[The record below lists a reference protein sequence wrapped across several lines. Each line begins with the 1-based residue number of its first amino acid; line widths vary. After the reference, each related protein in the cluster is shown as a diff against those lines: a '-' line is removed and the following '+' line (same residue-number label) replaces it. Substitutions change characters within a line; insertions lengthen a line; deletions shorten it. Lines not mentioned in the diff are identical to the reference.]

1 MGLFQGFLH
10 PALLWGAALAAVP
23 VLIHILNRR
32 RHRRL
37 AWGAMRF
44 VQAAYKKTRRRVQL
58 ENWLLLLLRTAAILL
73 LALALAR
80 PFLGKSSP
88 LAALTEKRRALVLAI
103 DGSASTG
110 YREFESVHAAILAR
124 ARSLLAELDGTR
136 GDRVH
141 LLEAAAAVRP
151 LSERAPDDALAA
163 LTTLAQP
170 RDEALDLAVLLDE
183 LVDLAEE
190 DAGESGQCSL
200 EMRLLTDLQRGT
212 FSPAPAGDGTASTR
226 IATALDRLGELGVTL
241 FVEDLGGGLPRP
253 PNCGVE
259 TLAPLGNVLG
269 AGASTEVAVT
279 VRNHGATGRAGV
291 RVALSVDGVRQPS
304 REIDVPARSAAV
316 ATFACTLDSAGYHTL
331 SAEIEG
337 DRLAL
342 DDRRDSVV
350 YVPPPLRVLLV
361 NGDPRDDVALDEVGI
376 LRAVLEPPKDDA
388 PAGAASGAF
397 TPFQCEEVSAAALA
411 SLAPELA
418 RFDVLV
424 AANVASFPA
433 DLVEALEAW
442 VARGGALFLT
452 LGDRS
457 ADPAAIGSLNGRL
470 WRADESG
477 LLPAR
482 LVRAVSVPDRYE
494 HYFRAA
500 TFDAEHPALA
510 FFGDERWRPYLT
522 ELPIYAFVASEPLA
536 GARVL
541 ARLDDEE
548 ASPLLLERAYERG
561 SVLLWTTS
569 IDGDW
574 NVFPQ
579 SPATLIPLLH
589 ELLRHAG
596 RVARPA
602 RDVLVGGA
610 LELELE
616 TFPRAAELVRPDG
629 SRTPLSGEASE
640 VAHGL
645 WRLPSTGPLDRAGLW
660 RVETDGGPALP
671 MASLFDAREGDLE
684 RLAGDELEA
693 LHPVWR
699 LDRGGGASAD
709 DGDDGLERGEL
720 WRPRA
725 AATLLVLVLETLWS
739 AWIAR
744 TRRLA

>member
-1 MGLFQGFLH
+1 MGIFQGFLH

-23 VLIHILNRR
+23 ILIHILNRR

-37 AWGAMRF
+37 PWGAMRF
-44 VQAAYKKTRRRVQL
+44 VLAAYRKTRRRVQL
-58 ENWLLLLLRTAAILL
+58 ENWILLLLRTAAILL

-88 LAALTEKRRALVLAI
+88 LAALTEKRRALVLAL
-103 DGSASTG
+103 DASASTG

-124 ARSLLAELDGTR
+124 ARSLLSELDGTR

-151 LSERAPDDALAA
+151 LAERAPDDALAA
-163 LTTLAQP
+163 LATLAQP
-170 RDEALDLAVLLDE
+170 RDEALDLAALLDE

-212 FSPAPAGDGTASTR
+212 FAPAPADAGTSSTR
-226 IATALDRLGELGVTL
+226 IPAALDRLAELGVTL

-253 PNCGVE
+253 PNCGIE
-259 TLAPLGNVLG
+259 SLTPLSGMLG
-269 AGASTEVAVT
+269 AGATTEVAVN

-304 REIDVPARSAAV
+304 REIDVPARASAA
-316 ATFACTLDSAGYHTL
+316 ATFAFTLDTPGYHTL
-331 SAEIEG
+331 TAELEG

-350 YVPPPLRVLLV
+350 YVPPALRVLLV

-376 LRAVLEPPKDDA
+376 LRAVLEPPRDDA
-388 PAGAASGAF
+388 PAGAPSGVF

-411 SLAPELA
+411 TLAPELVN
-418 RFDVLV
+418 FDVLV
-424 AANVASFPA
+424 AANVASLPS
-433 DLVEALEAW
+433 DLVEALEPW
-442 VARGGALFLT
+442 VARGGALFFT

-457 ADPAAIGSLNGRL
+457 ADPAAIEALNARL
-470 WRADESG
+470 WRADEAG

-482 LVRAVSVPDRYE
+482 LVRPVAVPDRYE
-494 HYFRAA
+494 AYFRAA
-500 TFDAEHPALA
+500 TFDATHPALA

-522 ELPIYAFVASEPLA
+522 ELPIYAFVACEPLA
-536 GARVL
+536 SARVL
-541 ARLDDEE
+541 ARLDDDD
-548 ASPLLLERAYERG
+548 ASPLLVERAYERG

-596 RVARPA
+596 RVARPP
-602 RDVLVGGA
+602 RDVAVGGSV
-610 LELELE
+610 ELELE
-616 TFPRAAELVRPDG
+616 TFPRSAELVRPDG
-629 SRTPLSGEASE
+629 SRTRLSGEASE
-640 VAHGL
+640 VSRGL
-645 WRLPSTGPLDRAGLW
+645 WRLPPSGPLDRAGLW
-660 RVETDGGPALP
+660 RVETEGAPALAV
-671 MASLFDAREGDLE
+671 ASLFDAREGDLE
-684 RLAGDELEA
+684 RLGGDELEA

-699 LDRGGGASAD
+699 LDRGGDAQGGGED
-709 DGDDGLERGEL
+709 DSRERGEL
-720 WRPRA
+720 WRPLA
-725 AATLLVLVLETLWS
+725 AAALLVLVLETLWS